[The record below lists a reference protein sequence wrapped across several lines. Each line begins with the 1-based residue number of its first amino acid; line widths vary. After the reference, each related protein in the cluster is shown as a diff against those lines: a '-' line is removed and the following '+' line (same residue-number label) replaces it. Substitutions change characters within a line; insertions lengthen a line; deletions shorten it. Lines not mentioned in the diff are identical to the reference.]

1 MTELDR
7 VRDWIGKGNREDQTV
22 PGLLLREGA
31 QQLGLI
37 RKIKGRLVRGEEGG
51 DDPRSCGCSSP
62 EPLAGLGWAPQAA
75 PQAVLAARNLDES
88 ARALPRGP

>member
-51 DDPRSCGCSSP
+51 
-62 EPLAGLGWAPQAA
+62 
-75 PQAVLAARNLDES
+75 
-88 ARALPRGP
+88 